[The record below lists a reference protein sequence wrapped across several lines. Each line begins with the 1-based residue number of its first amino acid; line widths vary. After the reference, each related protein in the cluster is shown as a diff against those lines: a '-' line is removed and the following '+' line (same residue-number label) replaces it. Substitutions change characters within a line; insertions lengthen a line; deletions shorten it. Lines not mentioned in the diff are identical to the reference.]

1 MVIDMKVIGRTK
13 EIETLEYCYNSAQ
26 SEFVAI
32 YGRRRVGKTFLVREL
47 FNDRITFYAS
57 GIFSEG
63 IESQLTRWNQEIAGF
78 DYDEINDADNW
89 LDAFR
94 NLNTIIEKITQSG
107 SKHKKVIFLDEVSW
121 LAADRKT
128 GFLAGLDY
136 FWNRWA
142 SGREDIMLIICGS
155 ASAWITDNIINSKG
169 GLHNRLTRHI
179 LLNPFSLKECELFYK
194 DRNIPFTRLQ
204 TAEAYMIFG
213 GIPYYMNL
221 FMPHLSLYQNVDAV
235 YFNEGAELSNE
246 FENLFRSLFSNSE
259 TYMHVITA
267 LASKGVGMTRN
278 EIVNE
283 SKLSNGGNLTKIL
296 HNLMICGFIRKYK
309 TYGNK
314 EKDSLYQLVDFFS
327 LFDIKFRGRKEE
339 YSNDYWLQISS
350 TPLYHAWS
358 GFSYEKLCLLHIP
371 QINKKLGISG
381 IRTSVYAWS
390 GDMNGSRSQIDL
402 VIQRADRVIN
412 LCEVKF
418 SSGVYAIEKKYADT
432 IRNKRLAFAYNTKTR
447 SALHNTM
454 ITTYGVAR
462 NIESAEI
469 ISTVILD
476 DLFE

>member
-1 MVIDMKVIGRTK
+1 MKIIGRTK
-13 EIETLEYCYNSAQ
+13 EIETLEYCYNSTK
-26 SEFVAI
+26 SEFVAV
-32 YGRRRVGKTFLVREL
+32 YGRRRIGKTFLVREL
-47 FNDRITFYAS
+47 FQDRIMFYAS
-57 GIFSEG
+57 GILNEG
-63 IESQLTRWNQEIAGF
+63 IESQLTQWNREIAGF
-78 DYDEINDADNW
+78 NYDEIKDADNW

-94 NLNTIIEKITQSG
+94 NLNAVIEKISLG
-107 SKHKKVIFLDEVSW
+107 GNKHKKVIFLDEVSW
-121 LAADRKT
+121 LAVNKKA

-155 ASAWITDNIINSKG
+155 ASTWITENIINSKG
-169 GLHNRLTRHI
+169 GLHNRLTRQI
-179 LLNPFSLKECELFYK
+179 LLNPFTLKECELFYQ

-221 FMPHLSLYQNVDAV
+221 LMPHLSLYQNVDAV
-235 YFNEGAELSNE
+235 YFNEGAELRNE
-246 FENLFRSLFSNSE
+246 FENLYKSLFSNSE
-259 TYMHVITA
+259 IYMHVINA
-267 LASKGVGMTRN
+267 LASKGIGMTRN
-278 EIVNE
+278 EIVKE
-283 SKLSNGGNLTKIL
+283 TGLSNGGNLTKIL
-296 HNLMICGFIRKYK
+296 HNLIICGFVRKYK

-339 YSNDYWLQISS
+339 YSNDYWLQIST

-358 GFSYEKLCLLHIP
+358 DFSYEKLCLLHIP
-371 QINKKLGISG
+371 QITKKLGISG
-381 IRTSVYAWS
+381 VRTAIYAWS
-390 GDMNGSRSQIDL
+390 GEMNGSRSQIDL
-402 VIQRADRVIN
+402 VIERADRVIN

-418 SSGVYAIEKKYADT
+418 SSGVYAIEKKYAET

-454 ITTYGVAR
+454 ITTYGVVR
-462 NIESAEI
+462 NLESAEI
-469 ISTVILD
+469 ISTVVLD

>member
-1 MVIDMKVIGRTK
+1 
-13 EIETLEYCYNSAQ
+13 LH
-26 SEFVAI
+26 SEFTAI

-47 FNDRITFYAS
+47 FKDKITFYVS
-57 GIFSEG
+57 GVFNEAA
-63 IESQLTRWNQEIAGF
+63 ESQLTLWNREIASFNCGQ
-78 DYDEINDADNW
+78 IKDADNW
-89 LDAFR
+89 LDAFS
-94 NLNTIIEKITQSG
+94 NLNTGIEKITLEGNKQ
-107 SKHKKVIFLDEVSW
+107 KKVIFLDEISW
-121 LAADRKT
+121 LAGKHKT

-142 SGREDIMLIICGS
+142 SSRDDILLIICGS
-155 ASAWITDNIINSKG
+155 VSTWITDNIINSKG
-169 GLHNRLTRHI
+169 GLHNRLTRQI
-179 LLNPFSLKECELFYK
+179 LLNPFTLIECELFYR

-235 YFNEGAELSNE
+235 YFNEGAELKNE
-246 FENLFRSLFSNSE
+246 FENLYKSLFSNSE
-259 TYMHVITA
+259 TYMLVINT
-267 LASKGVGMTRN
+267 LASKGIGMTRN

-296 HNLMICGFIRKYK
+296 HNLIICGFIRKYK

-314 EKDSLYQLVDFFS
+314 EKDSLYQLIDFFS
-327 LFDIKFRGRKEE
+327 LFDIKFKGRREE
-339 YSNDYWLQISS
+339 YSKDYWLQISA

-371 QINKKLGISG
+371 QITKKLGISG
-381 IRTSVYAWS
+381 IRTAIYAWS
-390 GDMNGSRSQIDL
+390 GEMNGSRSQIDL
-402 VIQRADRVIN
+402 VIERADKVIN

-418 SSGVYAIEKKYADT
+418 SSGVYAVEKKYAEI
-432 IRNKRLAFAYNTKTR
+432 IRNKRLSFAYNTNTR
-447 SALHNTM
+447 SALHNTL
-454 ITTYGVAR
+454 ITTYGVVR

>member
-1 MVIDMKVIGRTK
+1 VKIIGRAN
-13 EIETLEYCYNSAQ
+13 EIEILEYCYNSTR

-32 YGRRRVGKTFLVREL
+32 YGRRRVGKTFLIREL
-47 FNDRITFYAS
+47 FKDRITFYAS
-57 GIFSEG
+57 GILDEG
-63 IESQLTRWNQEIAGF
+63 IESQLTQWNREIAGF
-78 DYDEINDADNW
+78 QYDEIKDADDW
-89 LDAFR
+89 LVAFS
-94 NLNTIIEKITQSG
+94 NLNTVIEKASQSG
-107 SKHKKVIFLDEVSW
+107 NSYKKVIFLDEISW
-121 LAADRKT
+121 LAANKKT

-155 ASAWITDNIINSKG
+155 ASTWITDNIINSKG
-169 GLHNRLTRHI
+169 GLHNRLTRQI
-179 LLNPFSLKECELFYK
+179 LLSPFTLKECELFYR

-235 YFNEGAELSNE
+235 YFNEGSELRNE
-246 FENLFRSLFSNSE
+246 FENLYRSLFSNSE
-259 TYMHVITA
+259 TYMYVIKA
-267 LASKGVGMTRN
+267 LASKGIGMTRN

-283 SKLSNGGNLTKIL
+283 SGLSDGGNLTKIL

-327 LFDIKFRGRKEE
+327 LFDIKFRGRREE
-339 YSNDYWLQISS
+339 YSNDYWLQISA
-350 TPLYHAWS
+350 TPLYRAWS

-371 QINKKLGISG
+371 QIKKKLGISG
-381 IRTSVYAWS
+381 VRTAVYAWS
-390 GDMNGSRSQIDL
+390 GDMDGSRSQIDL
-402 VIQRADRVIN
+402 VIERADKVIN

-418 SSGVYAIEKKYADT
+418 SSGVYAIEKKYAET
-432 IRNKRLAFAYNTKTR
+432 IRSKRLSFAYNTKTR

-454 ITTYGVAR
+454 ITTYGVVR
-462 NIESAEI
+462 NVESAEI
-469 ISTVILD
+469 ISTVLLD